1 MRTLFMAITIT
12 SCIAAPILSPAIQ
25 AADVQ
30 NGKSQRQ
37 QIDSESACVP
47 CGHNDGL
54 SSTGTFYGSDSD
66 YTKRLFCCRHPVTL
80 AYHPEIY
87 NYRDF
92 FNIIGHDA
100 YSNSS
105 NYRFFLPAAP
115 QPEEILTPVPEPKN
129 QLPQTAGSARLSRP
143 DQKKFQK

>member
-1 MRTLFMAITIT
+1 MRSLFMAVTII

-37 QIDSESACVP
+37 QIDSESVCVI

-54 SSTGTFYGSDSD
+54 PSTGTFYSAD
-66 YTKRLFCCRHPVTL
+66 YDCPKRLFCCHHPT
-80 AYHPEIY
+80 AIYHPEVY
-87 NYRDF
+87 NYRYF
-92 FNIIGHDA
+92 FNIMGHDA
-100 YSNSS
+100 NSS
-105 NYRFFLPAAP
+105 NYRFLLPAAP
-115 QPEEILTPVPEPKN
+115 QPEEILTPVPEPEN
-129 QLPQTAGSARLSRP
+129 QSPQTAGSARLSRP